1 MTSRGEITKKP
12 NLRMRIL
19 LAFQIGWV
27 GTVCLLGF
35 WWAHIVSKQ
44 AQHIAELERKT
55 GVADTLVTFGWLK
68 TQRMLFWESSAFLI
82 FLLASMALMIG
93 LYWRDTLRAR
103 SIQAFFASV
112 THELKTPLTS
122 IRLQAE
128 SITDSIPEGHEARSL
143 TERLLEDT
151 TRLETQVE
159 RVLELARLEGGGPVF
174 TQTLGLKHLVDR
186 FQKTSLSAYRDKL
199 EVQNEIE
206 DCEVFADP
214 TSTQVILRNLF
225 DNAIRHHPGDQIQV
239 QLKTTRSPKHPDRVE
254 FIFQNFF
261 VKKGLVQQPTQSLG
275 KLFEKGSASQGT
287 GVGLY
292 LVKKLMERM
301 GGRAIFH
308 GVVDSG
314 SSSNPHMAAFKV
326 SLYFKENKKE
336 GPSHG

>member
-1 MTSRGEITKKP
+1 MSSRGEITKKP

-19 LAFQIGWV
+19 LAFQIAWV

-55 GVADTLVTFGWLK
+55 GVADTLVTLGWLK
-68 TQRMLFWESSAFLI
+68 TERMLFWESSAFLI

-128 SITDSIPEGHEARSL
+128 SITDSLPENHEARSL

-174 TQTLGLKHLVDR
+174 TQNLGLRQLVDR
-186 FQKTSLSAYRDKL
+186 FLKTSLSAYRDHL
-199 EVQNEIE
+199 EVRNEIE
-206 DCEVFADP
+206 DCEVYADP

-225 DNAIRHHPGDQIQV
+225 DNAIRHNPGDRIQV
-239 QLKTTRSPKHPDRVE
+239 NLKTVRSQKYSDRVGLL
-254 FIFQNFF
+254 FQDTFPKNI
-261 VKKGLVQQPTQSLG
+261 GIQQQPAPALG

-308 GVVDSG
+308 GVVELGPSIE
-314 SSSNPHMAAFKV
+314 AFQV

-336 GPSHG
+336 GLSDG